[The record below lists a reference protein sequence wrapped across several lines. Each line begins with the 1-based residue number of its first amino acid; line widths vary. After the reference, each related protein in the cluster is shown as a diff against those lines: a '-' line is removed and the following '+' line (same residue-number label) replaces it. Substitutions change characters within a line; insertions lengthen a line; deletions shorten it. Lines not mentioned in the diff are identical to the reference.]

1 MSDDKEVEKEQI
13 YKAFDKILNN
23 LEKLKKKTNK
33 EKVAYLLHIQTILT
47 KLLYNALKDIDDIN
61 ENVLNI
67 IKAMR
72 KQITNEDMEYG
83 DLEEEMPM
91 NENDL
96 KKTETKLGK
105 KTYDIGNFYS

>member
-1 MSDDKEVEKEQI
+1 MSEKEIRKEEI
-13 YKAFDKILNN
+13 YTGLDSILIN

-72 KQITNEDMEYG
+72 KQITNEDIEYG
-83 DLEEEMPM
+83 DLEEEVPM

-96 KKTETKLGK
+96 KRTESKLGK

>member
-1 MSDDKEVEKEQI
+1 M
-13 YKAFDKILNN
+13 
-23 LEKLKKKTNK
+23 
-33 EKVAYLLHIQTILT
+33 T

-83 DLEEEMPM
+83 DLEEEVPM

-96 KKTETKLGK
+96 KKTESKLGK
-105 KTYDIGNFYS
+105 KTYDIGNLYS